1 MASVS
6 ILRQL
11 LRDRGYDMVSDYVQE
26 GRKRRFMY
34 IAVSHARI
42 PVCGVSELKKLQDE
56 NLPGLLNEKLAGK

>member
-1 MASVS
+1 
-6 ILRQL
+6 
-11 LRDRGYDMVSDYVQE
+11 MVSDYVQE